1 MVEKLVRDRIPEI
14 ICSQGRNCDCRV
26 ASEGEILKFLTM
38 KLDEEVAEYKAD
50 RNLEE
55 LADVMEVL
63 VALAEY
69 HGFSE
74 EDLISKCHV
83 KREERGA
90 FRDYRILYLNQS

>member
-14 ICSQGRNCDCRV
+14 IRSQGRECECRV
-26 ASEGEILKFLTM
+26 ASEEEFLHFLTM

-55 LADVMEVL
+55 LADVLEVL

-69 HGFSE
+69 HGYSE
-74 EDLISKCHV
+74 EDLLR
-83 KREERGA
+83 KRHEKATSRGK
-90 FRDYRILYLNQS
+90 FVNKYIGDF